1 MMGSIGRS
9 PRRPEVSDAAQREES
24 IESLRR
30 IFRARL
36 ENERVHFVTL
46 SAALAC
52 ADESPQ
58 RIFEDLVYRAHR
70 LRGGAAI
77 FDESEVAMA
86 AGRLEKAAAAAAQSR
101 AENTDEEV
109 WSALEALV
117 RLMGSIEA
125 VRPAAEA

>member
-1 MMGSIGRS
+1 MDS
-9 PRRPEVSDAAQREES
+9 
-24 IESLRR
+24 
-30 IFRARL
+30 
-36 ENERVHFVTL
+36 ERVHFVTL

-70 LRGGAAI
+70 LRGAAAI

-86 AGRLEKAAAAAAQSR
+86 AGRLENAAAAAAQSH
-101 AENTDEEV
+101 AANSDEDV
-109 WSALEALV
+109 WAALEALV